1 MTGREPSSPVRKIR
15 AAVFR
20 ERGTPLTIEPVE
32 IEGPLEHEV
41 LVRLAAA
48 GICHTDIGYAD
59 DWGTD
64 QPVILGHEGA
74 GTVVEAGK
82 KVKGLAPGDHVV
94 LSYGS
99 CGECS
104 PCRRGRPADCRNLM
118 ELNFGFSRLDGSSA
132 YGPGVHG
139 HFFCQSSFA
148 TYSLAT
154 ERNSVKVP
162 RNLPLRVLAPLGCG
176 IQTGAGTVMNSLG
189 VSAGATIAVFGTG
202 SAGLAAVMAARIV
215 GAAKIIGIDIVP
227 ARLKLARKLGATH
240 LVNARLEDV
249 SSAIRKITGKGIDYS
264 VETTDDDEMFDLAM
278 ELLNPRGKAALLSG
292 RSGPSSLPG
301 GRKALSV
308 IQGDADPQAFIPRL
322 IELYKAGL
330 FPFDRLEKFYRF
342 AEINEAME
350 DSRKGRTIKP
360 VLLFGSS
367 RVSF

>member
-1 MTGREPSSPVRKIR
+1 MTGRKPSKPVRNIR

-20 ERGTPLTIEPVE
+20 QQDTALTIEPVE

-41 LVRLAAA
+41 LVRVAAA

-59 DWGTD
+59 DWGSV

-74 GTVVEAGK
+74 GRVVEAGK
-82 KVKGLAPGDHVV
+82 KVKGLVPGDHVV

-104 PCRRGRPADCRNLM
+104 PCRRGRPAECRNFM

-132 YGPGVHG
+132 YGSGVRG

-154 ERNSVKVP
+154 ERNSVKVS

-176 IQTGAGTVMNSLG
+176 MQTGAGTVMNSLA
-189 VSAGATIAVFGTG
+189 VSAGSTIAVFGTG
-202 SAGLAAVMAARIV
+202 SVGLAAVMAARIV

-227 ARLKLARKLGATH
+227 ARLKLAGKLGATH
-240 LVNARLEDV
+240 LINAMLEDV
-249 SSAIRKITGKGIDYS
+249 STAIRKITGKGIDYS
-264 VETTDDDEMFDLAM
+264 VETTDDDEMFGLAL

-292 RSGPSSLPG
+292 RSGPKSLPG
-301 GRKALSV
+301 G
-308 IQGDADPQAFIPRL
+308 
-322 IELYKAGL
+322 
-330 FPFDRLEKFYRF
+330 
-342 AEINEAME
+342 
-350 DSRKGRTIKP
+350 KP
-360 VLLFGSS
+360 WS
-367 RVSF
+367 